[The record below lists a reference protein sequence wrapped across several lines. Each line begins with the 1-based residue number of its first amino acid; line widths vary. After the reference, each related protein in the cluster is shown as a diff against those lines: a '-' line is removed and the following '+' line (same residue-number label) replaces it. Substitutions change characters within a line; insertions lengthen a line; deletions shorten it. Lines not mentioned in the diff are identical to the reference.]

1 MEALRATVHGAA
13 LLMRTPSDASQR
25 AVAPPAARWQRGADR
40 LARSAW
46 RLLLLALALGLLGG
60 VATAIEGPTS
70 VTETA
75 VAEEEEEEERCPDPP
90 CFDLDIDLSRV
101 QASTIPGMLQLVG
114 FVVALLLSVPSLL
127 AGGWDLLR
135 ARWAPGGRR
144 LLAFAGPALVLLG
157 TELLP
162 HALACPLLPWTCE
175 QHPRHG
181 LSIAGQ
187 WHQLDH
193 MLFGAVPLIA
203 LYGWVRRR

>member
-1 MEALRATVHGAA
+1 MDTL
-13 LLMRTPSDASQR
+13 PDASQR

-40 LARSAW
+40 LARYAW
-46 RLLLLALALGLLGG
+46 RLLLFALALGLLGG
-60 VATAIEGPTS
+60 VASAIEGPTS
-70 VTETA
+70 MAETA
-75 VAEEEEEEERCPDPP
+75 VAEEERCPAPP
-90 CFDLDIDLSRV
+90 CFDLDIDLARV
-101 QASTIPGMLQLVG
+101 RASTIPGMLQLVG

-127 AGGWDLLR
+127 AGGWDLLH
-135 ARWAPGGRR
+135 AHWAPAGRR

>member
-1 MEALRATVHGAA
+1 MDTL
-13 LLMRTPSDASQR
+13 PDASQR
-25 AVAPPAARWQRGADR
+25 AVAPPAARWQRGTDR
-40 LARSAW
+40 LARYAW

-60 VATAIEGPTS
+60 VASAIEGPTS
-70 VTETA
+70 MAETA
-75 VAEEEEEEERCPDPP
+75 VMEEERCPAPP

-101 QASTIPGMLQLVG
+101 RASTIPGMLQLVG

-135 ARWAPGGRR
+135 GRWAPAGRR